1 MKMNADPYL
10 VDFFEELD
18 ESKRLIEEAI
28 HNIRLRF
35 ENTNN
40 LKDYIDLNKQ
50 VIQLIEFI
58 KDNDLFR
65 VVMMNV
71 LEREVRR
78 SFLPVDSSLK
88 KSKKKN
94 IKAPPYIR
102 AKLIENVNASIA
114 KVSKKNIDVY
124 KAKIIDLKHKV
135 KKLNE
140 QNKKIQEDFKEEFAK
155 NNQEWEQMLKSNEDK
170 YKKEMEDEKQDYLEK
185 QRLVAYEC
193 EAMEKRIADLSRQ
206 VVDLYKDKDIIR
218 KFVSDRVE
226 DIGGI
231 FESEESS
238 KSDLS
243 REEDTKKGKYWL
255 KN

>member
-78 SFLPVDSSLK
+78 SFLPVDPSPK
-88 KSKKKN
+88 KTKKKN
-94 IKAPPYIR
+94 TKTPPYIR

-124 KAKIIDLKHKV
+124 KAKIIDLKSKV

-170 YKKEMEDEKQDYLEK
+170 YKKEIEEEK
-185 QRLVAYEC
+185 
-193 EAMEKRIADLSRQ
+193 
-206 VVDLYKDKDIIR
+206 
-218 KFVSDRVE
+218 
-226 DIGGI
+226 
-231 FESEESS
+231 
-238 KSDLS
+238 
-243 REEDTKKGKYWL
+243 
-255 KN
+255 